1 VALQI
6 PFFMAPEDEREVM
19 RRLERLQLELWPELT
34 DRQHRAPLCGPRV
47 ELVEP
52 AYYLAAGDVVAY
64 PIKRGQHRGRWKI
77 DEVKSPVVYFSR
89 SWMDEEG
96 QLRSGY
102 FWAETE
108 TAGDQSRLGGKPSR
122 FLLAVRGLKSTVA
135 STRSGSGASRTPVRN
150 SRISSSTS
158 SAPPPRGSPRR
169 ARPCARQG
177 ARASWCASTAD
188 AAGGVALLMQGS
200 PRAPTPRRAG

>member
-1 VALQI
+1 MALQI

-89 SWMDEEG
+89 SWMDEVG

-122 FLLAVRGLKSTVA
+122 FLLAVRGLQEAIKSRFRK
-135 STRSGSGASRTPVRN
+135 SSPVKGT
-150 SRISSSTS
+150 IYFVGP
-158 SAPPPRGSPRR
+158 AA
-169 ARPCARQG
+169 ARLSQG
-177 ARASWCASTAD
+177 GTALRE
-188 AAGGVALLMQGS
+188 AGRKGELV
-200 PRAPTPRRAG
+200 RVYR